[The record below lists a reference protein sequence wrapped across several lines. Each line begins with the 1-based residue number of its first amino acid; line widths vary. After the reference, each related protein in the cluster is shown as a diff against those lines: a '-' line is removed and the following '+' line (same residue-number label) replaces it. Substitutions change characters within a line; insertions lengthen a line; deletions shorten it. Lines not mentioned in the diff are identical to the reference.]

1 MSQVIEWVMG
11 LSLVRSVY
19 IQLLSGFYQITWNQ
33 TGGGLPAQIFMHAP
47 PRLSD
52 LEIVRPDVSVCYNCK
67 FQGTSLSLN
76 SSILYYG
83 IIIVSAGG
91 APQSAQEGEK
101 DQRKIPGKNLEGSVS
116 QVLTA
121 EGTVLAVR
129 TEYVKTVKH
138 ERTGHS
144 QKCKE

>member
-76 SSILYYG
+76 SSIHQGSLNLFLAMALYSWFYFNFILG
-83 IIIVSAGG
+83 IDSPEMTGLNI
-91 APQSAQEGEK
+91 
-101 DQRKIPGKNLEGSVS
+101 DQISVE
-116 QVLTA
+116 L
-121 EGTVLAVR
+121 
-129 TEYVKTVKH
+129 
-138 ERTGHS
+138 
-144 QKCKE
+144 QKK